1 MHEVENKTNISGEE
15 IALALKTLAESSAT
29 LSKKN
34 TQGIIPQSN
43 TRSIY
48 IEKSVLF
55 SLDSTIIKQK
65 YFLMMLNNWPY
76 HFLYNL
82 IQRL

>member
-1 MHEVENKTNISGEE
+1 MLEVENKTNISGEE
-15 IALALKTLAESSAT
+15 ITLALKTLAESSAT

-65 YFLMMLNNWPY
+65 IF
-76 HFLYNL
+76 FDDAK
-82 IQRL
+82 